1 MEELVNKLAMWQAER
16 KTTEYDLNDDPEVAG
31 CNETIAALE
40 AQIVEARKNLVFLRA
55 GYDTRISQIDDE
67 IKHVSAQIIDGW
79 NGEKKT
85 LKYEAGTLSFRQT
98 GSLRIIDDVRL
109 MELLIEK
116 APIVDVVSKYIKG
129 FKLTGVKK
137 FVDVHNVPTGVAS
150 MEYKTT
156 VGLKTELS
164 G

>member
-1 MEELVNKLAMWQAER
+1 VKTEEKKADEASALTVELIADAKKVVAAFEADYTRER
-16 KTTEYDLNDDPEVAG
+16 APYIEAAQELKTTINDIEQ
-31 CNETIAALE
+31 TL
-40 AQIVEARKNLVFLRA
+40 
-55 GYDTRISQIDDE
+55 IDE
-67 IKHVSAQIIDGW
+67 WDGK
-79 NGEKKT
+79 KKT
-85 LKYEAGTLSFRQT
+85 LKYPVGTLSFRQA
-98 GSLRIIDDVRL
+98 GSLRITDDVRL

-129 FKLTGVKK
+129 FKLTDVKK
-137 FVDVHNVPTGVAS
+137 FVEVHNVPTGVAS

>member
-1 MEELVNKLAMWQAER
+1 MEELIKRLASLQAEQIAE
-16 KTTEYDLNDDPEVAG
+16 KVKAVT
-31 CNETIAALE
+31 NETVIELREAVDDAAKQLDAAKE
-40 AQIVEARKNLVFLRA
+40 ALSDELISYESEVE
-55 GYDTRISQIDDE
+55 RIEAEIDN
-67 IKHVSAQIIDGW
+67 VSAQIIDEW
-79 NGEKKT
+79 TGEHKT
-85 LKYEAGTLSFRQT
+85 LKYPAGTLSFRRT

-116 APIVDVVSKYIKG
+116 APIVDVVSKYIEG

-137 FVDVHNVPTGVAS
+137 FVDVPTGVAS

>member
-1 MEELVNKLAMWQAER
+1 MEELVNKLAELQAELKAEEAKADEASALTVELIADAKKMVAAFEADYTR
-16 KTTEYDLNDDPEVAG
+16 ERAPYIEAAQELKTTINDIEQ
-31 CNETIAALE
+31 TL
-40 AQIVEARKNLVFLRA
+40 
-55 GYDTRISQIDDE
+55 
-67 IKHVSAQIIDGW
+67 IDGW
-79 NGEKKT
+79 DGQKKT

-137 FVDVHNVPTGVAS
+137 FVEVHNVQSGVAS
-150 MEYKTT
+150 MEYKTSVT
-156 VGLKTELS
+156 LKTE
-164 G
+164 